1 MTPEDISH
9 ALNQQFGQVVAQIA
23 PGSWQVET
31 SEFRLLVLLSDD
43 LSWLRMLMPIAPL
56 PEALPFVEQLM
67 EANFDA
73 TQETRYAFHQNV
85 LWGVFQH
92 SCAELSDSDFGA
104 AVQRLLL
111 LKQQGL
117 DDSFNQFAE
126 ERIRQIVQAA
136 KQQGQSLELTL
147 QTLDRFYEE
156 GLLGEMGAGAGVREE
171 TLAAWRYQLER
182 LWDQV

>member
-1 MTPEDISH
+1 
-9 ALNQQFGQVVAQIA
+9 
-23 PGSWQVET
+23 
-31 SEFRLLVLLSDD
+31 
-43 LSWLRMLMPIAPL
+43 
-56 PEALPFVEQLM
+56 
-67 EANFDA
+67 
-73 TQETRYAFHQNV
+73 
-85 LWGVFQH
+85 
-92 SCAELSDSDFGA
+92 LSDSDFGA